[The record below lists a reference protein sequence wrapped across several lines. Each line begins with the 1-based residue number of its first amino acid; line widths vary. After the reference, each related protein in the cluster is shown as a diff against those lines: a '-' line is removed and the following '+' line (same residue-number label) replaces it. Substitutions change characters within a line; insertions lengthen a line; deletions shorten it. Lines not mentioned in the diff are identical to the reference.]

1 MRSRDFVLLMV
12 SLVTS
17 SLVHAAGTR
26 EVTREPASRPVALVY
41 RGPAACDG
49 CPGAIAEV
57 LARSPWR
64 FRVIYVGP
72 AEKLKISPAA
82 LSHAALYV
90 QPGGGQDID
99 GAAASIGKNSID
111 AVRQYVFNGG
121 RYLGICMGAYLAGEQ
136 GFGLVHGEIASEVDR
151 PGSTIHSIADTIA
164 PVIWRGKRRWMY
176 FQDGAALPAA
186 QAASGGA
193 VLATYP
199 NNDIAAAVYRYGSG
213 RIGLVGPH
221 PEADRSWYGEHQ
233 LRNPER
239 SSADMA
245 FDLIDA
251 TMKQ

>member
-1 MRSRDFVLLMV
+1 MRLALDGKDACEFEEAFQKMRSRDFVLLMV

-90 QPGGGQDID
+90 
-99 GAAASIGKNSID
+99 
-111 AVRQYVFNGG
+111 
-121 RYLGICMGAYLAGEQ
+121 
-136 GFGLVHGEIASEVDR
+136 
-151 PGSTIHSIADTIA
+151 
-164 PVIWRGKRRWMY
+164 
-176 FQDGAALPAA
+176 
-186 QAASGGA
+186 
-193 VLATYP
+193 
-199 NNDIAAAVYRYGSG
+199 
-213 RIGLVGPH
+213 
-221 PEADRSWYGEHQ
+221 
-233 LRNPER
+233 
-239 SSADMA
+239 
-245 FDLIDA
+245 
-251 TMKQ
+251 